1 MSPFLI
7 SILKG
12 MGPRGPNESLVQ
24 SSDRR
29 FPTARR
35 TPPVVARLQ
44 LSKFPP
50 HSPCPPT
57 GSASGLLMRLRGTTE
72 WGSDRRRDRLSES
85 EGGRETCVY
94 RKRTFPLA
102 MSIAYCQRRT
112 DGRGR
117 GRRQHTNIAR
127 GQLGSGSA
135 RARACNQKEKVGSL
149 SLPPSLQPSTHPGSS
164 HCSHL
169 PRCIAC
175 TLQIAHPFLPPR
187 LFLIFTWLL
196 SVRPSVRVRPP
207 VGYRQHKR
215 GLLLAVSPFV
225 CLLKDLTLSLTHSLT
240 PDSRRRRRSPS
251 FPLLQLHSLLL
262 PPAPRSPRP
271 RPFLLP

>member
-1 MSPFLI
+1 MCLQKEDI
-7 SILKG
+7 SFG
-12 MGPRGPNESLVQ
+12 
-24 SSDRR
+24 D
-29 FPTARR
+29 
-35 TPPVVARLQ
+35 
-44 LSKFPP
+44 
-50 HSPCPPT
+50 
-57 GSASGLLMRLRGTTE
+57 
-72 WGSDRRRDRLSES
+72 
-85 EGGRETCVY
+85 VY
-94 RKRTFPLA
+94 RLLPA
-102 MSIAYCQRRT
+102 SDGRT
-112 DGRGR
+112 D

-149 SLPPSLQPSTHPGSS
+149 SLTPSLQPSTHPGSS
-164 HCSHL
+164 LYSHL

-207 VGYRQHKR
+207 VGYLQHKR

-251 FPLLQLHSLLL
+251 SPCCNYIHFFSHPR
-262 PPAPRSPRP
+262 PAPLGPGPSSFLEAHRRARSDFWFYMGLQSREG
-271 RPFLLP
+271 RGKGSTLAACFMRMRIEG